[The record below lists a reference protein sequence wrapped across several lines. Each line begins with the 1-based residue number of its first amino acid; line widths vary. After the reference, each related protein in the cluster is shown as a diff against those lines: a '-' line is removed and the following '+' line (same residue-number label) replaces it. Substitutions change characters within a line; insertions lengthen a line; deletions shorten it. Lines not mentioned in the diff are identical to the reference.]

1 MTRVLFID
9 DEPINHQ
16 LVAHALEPLKCELH
30 FAENGKG
37 GVAKARNIKPDVI
50 ITDVMMPEI
59 NGYEVT
65 RLLRRE
71 AEFSSIPILVLTAQ
85 SGLQDKLK
93 SFEAG
98 ADDHLTKPFEAAELA
113 ARVTSLLRR
122 AEVIKSSRAEAKVE
136 ESAFTI
142 AIHSL
147 RGGTGCSSL
156 AVNLSVGLAEL
167 WKKPT
172 ALLDLTMTAGQVALM
187 LNMTLRRTWSDI
199 ERYSASE
206 LDADVIASILSLHES
221 GLSFVAAPTFP
232 SQAEGLKG
240 ETLGTAIRILKTQF
254 EYVIADLPHDFSEP
268 ALQALDA
275 ADMILMVA
283 SPDMASVRAVTAAMD
298 TYEKLGYPKE
308 KIKFVL
314 SATFPHSALSKD
326 KIEAALGMSTFAT
339 IPYAQDVFVDA
350 INLGQPLVSARPDL
364 PVSGLLEDFAFH
376 MSKDAHRKAKPED
389 PTEAWKRV
397 YKRHQERAKKK

>member
-1 MTRVLFID
+1 MPRVLVID

-37 GVAKARNIKPDVI
+37 GVSKARNVKPDVI

-85 SGLQDKLK
+85 AGLQDKLK

-122 AEVIKSSRAEAKVE
+122 AEAARSSRVE
-136 ESAFTI
+136 TKADENAFTI

-156 AVNLSVGLAEL
+156 AVNLS
-167 WKKPT
+167 
-172 ALLDLTMTAGQVALM
+172 
-187 LNMTLRRTWSDI
+187 
-199 ERYSASE
+199 
-206 LDADVIASILSLHES
+206 
-221 GLSFVAAPTFP
+221 
-232 SQAEGLKG
+232 
-240 ETLGTAIRILKTQF
+240 
-254 EYVIADLPHDFSEP
+254 
-268 ALQALDA
+268 
-275 ADMILMVA
+275 
-283 SPDMASVRAVTAAMD
+283 
-298 TYEKLGYPKE
+298 
-308 KIKFVL
+308 
-314 SATFPHSALSKD
+314 
-326 KIEAALGMSTFAT
+326 
-339 IPYAQDVFVDA
+339 
-350 INLGQPLVSARPDL
+350 
-364 PVSGLLEDFAFH
+364 
-376 MSKDAHRKAKPED
+376 
-389 PTEAWKRV
+389 
-397 YKRHQERAKKK
+397 